1 MNYNLQRFLQQRQ
14 EFDEVSMA
22 SNKEYVLNH
31 CVDAVYD
38 NCKYLLGI
46 DGGGTKTEFLLTDS
60 DGKEIRRVILG
71 ASNPVSAGI
80 ENTYNI
86 LDDGIKEICRGLNLS
101 EISVYAGIAGTKS
114 GDFRQLINN
123 FMSEFG
129 FASYNCGSD
138 IDLALEIALKG
149 ENGVAVIMGTG
160 IVAYAQN
167 GEKLHRSGG
176 IGYMIDKGGS
186 GFHFGSDVLNSAFEF
201 IDGRG
206 GSETLFKLVEQML
219 GKAPEASVSDIYSG
233 GAAYVASF
241 APAVFEAFR
250 LGDSKAAEIIDRN
263 AYEAAKIVNGARKSL
278 KNNDN
283 RIVVC
288 GGLCKQKEILY
299 PFLMKYIEGDFTLEF
314 LDEPMVNGAISL
326 AGRMNKC

>member
-1 MNYNLQRFLQQRQ
+1 
-14 EFDEVSMA
+14 MA
-22 SNKEYVLNH
+22 SNKERVPNH
-31 CVDAVYD
+31 FVDAVYD
-38 NCKYLLGI
+38 KRKYLLGI

-80 ENTYNI
+80 ENTYSL
-86 LDDGIKEICRGLNLS
+86 LDDGIKEICKGLNRS
-101 EISVYAGIAGTKS
+101 EISVYAGIAGAKS
-114 GDFRQLINN
+114 GDNQQLINT
-123 FMSEFG
+123 FLSKFG
-129 FASYNCGSD
+129 FASFNCGSD
-138 IDLALEIALKG
+138 VDLALEAALKG
-149 ENGVAVIMGTG
+149 KNGVAVIMGTG

-176 IGYMIDKGGS
+176 RGYMIDKGGS
-186 GFHFGSDVLNSAFEF
+186 GYHFGSDALNSAFEF
-201 IDGRG
+201 VDGRG
-206 GSETLFKLVEQML
+206 GSETLYKLVEQML
-219 GKAPEASVSDIYSG
+219 GKKLEASVSDIYSG

-241 APAVFEAFR
+241 APAVFKAFR

-263 AYEAAKIVNGARKSL
+263 AYEAAKIINSARKSL
-278 KNNDN
+278 NMCNEK
-283 RIVVC
+283 IVIC

-326 AGRMNKC
+326 AGRMNIC